1 MTRTNM
7 TLGTARRHLSSRTA
21 SPTTSYLGAAL
32 AAVLLAT
39 PSAAAP
45 PEPAI
50 EASDAPAPEVFSDAA
65 ARFDVALDAW
75 DLAAAEAAVAELPA
89 GSARDVKAG
98 VLALH
103 RAEYPEAEA
112 LLSGALTSGQ
122 LPSASAIT
130 QEAQHYLALAR
141 GEQRALGPALRQLSP
156 DGHVEIV
163 CADARDAI
171 LAPYLFAAMADAR
184 AALGADL
191 GVLPDHPV
199 RFEILDD
206 PAKLALVSPLTLDNV
221 YTTGTVG
228 ITKYRRIIMV
238 SPRVLLYGYGW
249 LDTAVHEYV
258 HYLVTLRTRNRA
270 PVWLQEGLAKLLET
284 RWRSATP
291 LPLEP
296 APRKLL
302 ARGLARDDLVSF
314 AEMYP
319 SLAMLPSQERAA
331 LAYAQVQTMLELLRE
346 EQGQPGLA
354 VLLDRVA
361 AGGVAEDALA
371 SAWGGSFAAFH
382 EHWKA
387 TMRRQQAQQPRGRG
401 AAQAALPRRQQGRRR
416 RGRARPLAARRRV
429 LAPRRRQGPPAR
441 APRRA
446 LDAARPPR
454 AGDPPVRK
462 GPRRRAAR
470 RRRPEARAPT
480 RRAVP
485 AARPARARR
494 AAAAPRRRR
503 RPRAGQRRRLR
514 GPRAAT
520 DGRPRRGPRRAHAGG
535 PGQPLH
541 PDAALRS
548 RPARGRP
555 RGAQPRAGALPRVI
569 GLSQSTGCAQL
580 GAKVRV
586 QVRGNTPGASARRI
600 YGLQKLSNSPIA
612 REYGRRL
619 VCPTHECVLAIAP
632 VLPRRGPRC

>member
-387 TMRRQQAQQPRGRG
+387 TMRRRTASKPSN
-401 AAQAALPRRQQGRRR
+401 
-416 RGRARPLAARRRV
+416 
-429 LAPRRRQGPPAR
+429 
-441 APRRA
+441 
-446 LDAARPPR
+446 
-454 AGDPPVRK
+454 
-462 GPRRRAAR
+462 
-470 RRRPEARAPT
+470 
-480 RRAVP
+480 
-485 AARPARARR
+485 
-494 AAAAPRRRR
+494 
-503 RPRAGQRRRLR
+503 
-514 GPRAAT
+514 
-520 DGRPRRGPRRAHAGG
+520 
-535 PGQPLH
+535 PG
-541 PDAALRS
+541 DAALRKLHFRDANKAGAAEDEPDPS
-548 RPARGRP
+548 LLGDVFSHLGGGKARQHARLGVLLTLRGHLAQATRQYEKARDAEPRVAADPKLARRLGELYLQLGQPARAVPLLRL
-555 RGAQPRAGALPRVI
+555 AGADDPEQANVAASEGRALLQTGDRV
-569 GLSQSTGCAQL
+569 
-580 GAKVRV
+580 GARAALTRAVRV
-586 QVRGNTPGASARRI
+586 NPFIPTLHCDLARLADDPEER
-600 YGLQKLSNSPIA
+600 S
-612 REYGRRL
+612 REQALCR
-619 VCPTHECVLAIAP
+619 E
-632 VLPRRGPRC
+632 